1 MRTYK
6 TIERP
11 SQVLGMNLQ
20 DIFILV
26 GLFLG
31 SVFAMGILGNMV
43 TVSRWVYLVIILA
56 EVALMLFFRYLST
69 KKPPGFLMAWIS
81 FRLFQPR
88 RIRVGA
94 LPNPGHGKIK
104 NPRV

>member
-6 TIERP
+6 AIERP

-43 TVSRWVYLVIILA
+43 TISRWGYLVIILA
-56 EVALMLFFRYLST
+56 EIALMLFFR
-69 KKPPGFLMAWIS
+69 
-81 FRLFQPR
+81 
-88 RIRVGA
+88 
-94 LPNPGHGKIK
+94 
-104 NPRV
+104 